1 MALQSVNPVNG
12 EVVASFEELSDEQ
25 VKAKIALA
33 DAAFRQWRRDS
44 FDRRASLLRN
54 LAAILVERA
63 EEYGKLMTL
72 EMGKPLTQAI
82 AEVKKCAT
90 ACDFYAENGERFM
103 ASEAVLSDATE
114 SFVRRDPLGVVL
126 AVMPW
131 NFPFWQVVRAA
142 APALMAGNVML
153 LKHASNVPQCAMAL
167 EKAFLDAGFPEGVFT
182 YLAIGSGKVA
192 GVLDDERVVAATLT
206 GSEEAGAK
214 VAEQCGRNIKKTVLE
229 LGGSGPFIVMEDADL
244 SLACATAV
252 MARFQNCGQSCI
264 AAKRFIVMESVYEK
278 FVEGFVAELAKWK
291 FGAPEDEQ
299 TQIGPMYAT
308 GGVSDI
314 QRQVEQ
320 SMAMG
325 ARAVA
330 GGKVSELGGAFFEPT
345 ILVDV
350 TREMPVMNEET
361 FGPVAAVYKV
371 SSEEEAVSVANES
384 RFGLG
389 ASLWT
394 EDRERAKR
402 IAALLD
408 EGGVFVN
415 GIVKSDARLPFG
427 GVKKSGYGRELGR
440 EGMMEFVNV
449 KTVWIK

>member
-1 MALQSVNPVNG
+1 MALQSINPVNC
-12 EVVASFEELSDEQ
+12 EVVASFEELTDEQ
-25 VKAKIALA
+25 VKLKIALA
-33 DAAFRQWRRDS
+33 DAAFRAWRGVS
-44 FDRRASLLRN
+44 FSVRSECLRR

-72 EMGKPLTQAI
+72 EMGKPLTQAM

-90 ACDFYAENGERFM
+90 SCDFYAENGAKFM
-103 ASEAVLSDATE
+103 AEEVVVSDATE

-192 GVLDDERVVAATLT
+192 AVLDDERVVAATLT

-252 MARFQNCGQSCI
+252 VARFQNCGQSCI
-264 AAKRFIVMESVYEK
+264 AAKRFIVMESVYDQ
-278 FVEGFVAELAKWK
+278 FVAGFVAELALWK
-291 FGAPEDEQ
+291 FGNPEDEQ
-299 TQIGPMYAT
+299 TQIGPMYAKS
-308 GGVSDI
+308 GVSDI

-371 SSEEEAVSVANES
+371 SSEEEAIEVANES

-394 EDRERAKR
+394 SDMARAKR

-415 GIVKSDARLPFG
+415 GMVKSDARLPFG